1 MWKRSVLKKS
11 ARSAYRKNMW
21 AMIIICFLL
30 SFLVGEYNN
39 SLSTLLQYNPEN
51 ETEETV
57 INREYGEDHYT
68 TLEVFLSGLREETED
83 IRKDDEQFAT
93 RGVLSSLVNSV
104 TNTNGVVFQALR
116 AWNSFWQQ
124 NQVLTGILLLA
135 GVLIRLLY
143 GFLLANL
150 LRVGTQRF
158 FLESRLYTDTLASR
172 IFFLFQEKKVKNPVL
187 VMMARDIFLLFWMFT
202 IVGGFIKAYE
212 YRMIPYLLAE
222 NPDMSR
228 KQAFA
233 LSKQM
238 MKGNK
243 WNTFVLDLSF
253 WYWHALGA
261 LTLGIL
267 GIFFVNPYMEATNA
281 ELYMTLRGRALEQ
294 KMIFSEAL
302 NDPYLACKPDPA

>member
-1 MWKRSVLKKS
+1 MWKRNVLKQS
-11 ARSAYRKNMW
+11 ARNAYRKNRW
-21 AMIIICFLL
+21 AMMIICFLL

-68 TLEVFLSGLREETED
+68 TLETFLSGLRQETEEL
-83 IRKDDEQFAT
+83 RKEDEQFAT
-93 RGVLSSLVNSV
+93 RGVLSSMVNSL
-104 TNTNGVVFQALR
+104 TNANGIVFQSLR
-116 AWNSFWQQ
+116 VWNSFWQH
-124 NQVLTGILLLA
+124 NQILNGVLLLA
-135 GVLIRLLY
+135 GIFIRLLY
-143 GFLLANL
+143 GFFFANL
-150 LRVGTQRF
+150 LRVGTGRF
-158 FLESRLYTDTLASR
+158 FLESRLYTDTPASR
-172 IFFLFQEKKVKNPVL
+172 IFFLFREKKVKNSVL
-187 VMMARDIFLLFWMFT
+187 VMMARDVFQFFWMFT

-222 NPDMSR
+222 NPEMPR

-243 WNTFVLDLSF
+243 WKTFVLDLSF
-253 WYWHALGA
+253 WYWQALGA

-281 ELYMTLRGRALEQ
+281 ELYMVLRGHALEE
-294 KMIFSEAL
+294 KMTFSEAL
-302 NDPYLACKPDPA
+302 NDPYLACKPEPA